1 MPEPRYLTGY
11 NGTVRTRAELLAW
24 SHWQNL
30 DPEYQRRAL
39 AILDASI
46 LAGRPLGIGEIFR
59 LFTQQ
64 ESTFFAR
71 HHEVK
76 IGGCC
81 TYNGKRY
88 AKNPKVAHAAP
99 PGRSY
104 HEATTPQGKALAID
118 FTGDLTFLALN
129 AARYGLIE
137 FSKVNS
143 EPWHGQPKELPQAR
157 ARYVAATMAPLKPF
171 LLPGEPP
178 PAPVKVYAPTPTLR
192 VRRNLLDGKN
202 AAGETRR
209 LQLACNFW
217 GWRDA
222 MGRTLIVDDGFGD
235 RTAQGVCS
243 MQRTLG
249 ATVDGVY
256 GPATARAFQRHL
268 DAMSAIAS
276 KGA

>member
-1 MPEPRYLTGY
+1 MPESRYMTGY
-11 NGTVRTRAELLAW
+11 NGTVRTKAELLAW

-30 DPEYQRRAL
+30 DAEYQRRAL
-39 AILDASI
+39 AIIDAS
-46 LAGRPLGIGEIFR
+46 LTAGRPLGIGSIFR
-59 LFTQQ
+59 SFAQQ
-64 ESTFFAR
+64 QSLFFAR

-76 IGGCC
+76 LGGCC
-81 TYNGKRY
+81 SYNGKRY
-88 AKNPKVAHAAP
+88 ALNKGMAHAAP

-104 HEATTPQGKALAID
+104 HEATTKHGKALAID
-118 FTGDLTFLALN
+118 FTGDLAFLAEN
-129 AARYGLIE
+129 AAKYGLKQ
-137 FSKVNS
+137 FGSVNG
-143 EPWHGQPKELPQAR
+143 EPWHGQPADIPDAR
-157 ARYVAATMAPLKPF
+157 SRYVLATMDPLKSP
-171 LLPGEPP
+171 LLPGDPLK
-178 PAPVKVYAPTPTLR
+178 APVRVFAPTPTLK
-192 VRRNLLDGKN
+192 VRGRLDGKN
-202 AAGETRR
+202 AEGETRK

>member
-30 DPEYQRRAL
+30 DAEYQRRAL
-39 AILDASI
+39 ALLDASLI
-46 LAGRPLGIGEIFR
+46 AGRPLGIGEIFR
-59 LFTQQ
+59 SFAQQ
-64 ESTFFAR
+64 QATFLSR

-81 TYNGKRY
+81 SYAGKRY
-88 AKNPKVAHAAP
+88 ALNKGVAHAAP

-104 HEATTPQGKALAID
+104 HEATTRAQKALAVD
-118 FTGDLTFLALN
+118 FTGDLAFLKAN
-129 AARYGLIE
+129 AAKYGLKE
-137 FSKVNS
+137 FSAVNN
-143 EPWHGQPKELPQAR
+143 EPWHGQPADIPDAR
-157 ARYVAATMAPLKPF
+157 SRYVLATMDPLKSP
-171 LLPGEPP
+171 LLPGDPLK
-178 PAPVKVYAPTPTLR
+178 APVRVFAPTPTLK
-192 VRRNLLDGKN
+192 VRGRLDGKN
-202 AAGETRR
+202 AEGETRK